1 MTYYQPSEER
11 QTSGVAQLIEQYQ
24 NLNTPTIINEC
35 FRPYFTGRVFWR
47 RG

>member
-24 NLNTPTIINEC
+24 NLNTPTIINVG
-35 FRPYFTGRVFWR
+35 PYFTGRVFWR